1 MWAIRLFGYAVGRHP
16 SLAGVIIV
24 VLPIIL
30 AACTNGGST
39 GSGY

>member
-1 MWAIRLFGYAVGRHP
+1 MMAIRRFAYTVWRHP
-16 SLAGVIIV
+16 AFAGVIIV

-30 AACTNGGST
+30 AACTNGGSS

>member
-1 MWAIRLFGYAVGRHP
+1 MSAIRRFWDAVRRHR
-16 SLAGVIIV
+16 SLEGVIIV

-30 AACTNGGST
+30 AACTNGGSS